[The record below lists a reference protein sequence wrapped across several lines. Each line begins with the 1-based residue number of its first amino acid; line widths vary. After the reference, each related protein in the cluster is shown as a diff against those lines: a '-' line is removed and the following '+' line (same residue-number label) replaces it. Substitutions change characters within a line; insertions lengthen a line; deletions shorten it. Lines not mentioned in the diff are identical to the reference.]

1 VSMRAAEEKIAGLVS
16 NIQRHS
22 TEDGPGIR
30 TTVFLMGC
38 PMRCPWC
45 HNPEGL
51 EIKPQLVWHETKC
64 VGARDCLA
72 ACPKSALQITP
83 RGMVIDRKSCDAC
96 GDCVDACPAAALEVL
111 GRRMTVEEAAKV
123 ALRDQVFFQKS
134 GGGITLSGGEPG
146 MQAEFVQALM
156 QVLKQEKVHL
166 ALDTCGGVSWK
177 RLAPLVEL
185 SDLVLYDLKFMDE
198 EDHRRHTGVPLKLVL
213 DNALELANTGKPVWV
228 RSPVIPGYTDA
239 EENIRSIARFIREKL
254 PMAARYDLLAFN
266 NMCMAKYERL
276 DLEYPLAEKE
286 LVTQPTMERLAKVAS
301 EEGLDFVRWS
311 GMTKRE
317 EG

>member
-1 VSMRAAEEKIAGLVS
+1 MSMRAAEEKIAGLVS